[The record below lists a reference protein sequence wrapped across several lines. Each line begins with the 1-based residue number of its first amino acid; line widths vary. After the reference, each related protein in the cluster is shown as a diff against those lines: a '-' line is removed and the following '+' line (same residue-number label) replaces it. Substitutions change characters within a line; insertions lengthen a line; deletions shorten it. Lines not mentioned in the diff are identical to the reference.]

1 MRVDNKGNN
10 LTKITNQKKR
20 RKDMKNVKRFS
31 ILAAVLVLA
40 LGILTACGGSS
51 DSGSADGDSAD
62 KTIKVAAS
70 PTPHAEILNAISDEL
85 AAEGWTLEVIEFDD
99 YVQPNVATTDGDV
112 DANYFQHVPYLDE
125 YNEQNGTDLVAV
137 GNVHY
142 EAMGVYK
149 GTKDS
154 FDALEDGDKIGIPN
168 DGTNGARALQL
179 LEANGVLK
187 LKEDAGVTATEQ
199 DIVENPKNLEIVPL
213 EAATIP
219 ASLPDLALGVINYNY
234 ANGAGFT
241 QDDAVALE
249 TADSD
254 AAETFVNVI
263 VVNAGNENSEKT
275 QALVKAVQSD
285 TVKNFILDNYNGL
298 IQPKF

>member
-1 MRVDNKGNN
+1 
-10 LTKITNQKKR
+10 
-20 RKDMKNVKRFS
+20 MKNVKRFS

-40 LGILTACGGSS
+40 LGILTACGGGS
-51 DSGSADGDSAD
+51 DSGSGDSAD

-85 AAEGWTLEVIEFDD
+85 AADGWTLEVIEFDD

>member
-1 MRVDNKGNN
+1 
-10 LTKITNQKKR
+10 
-20 RKDMKNVKRFS
+20 MKNVKRFS
-31 ILAAVLVLA
+31 ILAAVLVLT

-51 DSGSADGDSAD
+51 DSGSAGGDSAD

-137 GNVHY
+137 ANVHY

-154 FDALEDGDKIGIPN
+154 VDALEHRDKIGIPN

>member
-1 MRVDNKGNN
+1 
-10 LTKITNQKKR
+10 
-20 RKDMKNVKRFS
+20 MKNVKRFS

-40 LGILTACGGSS
+40 LGILTACGGGSS
-51 DSGSADGDSAD
+51 DGGDAAD

-70 PTPHAEILNAISDEL
+70 PTPHAEILNSISDTL
-85 AAEGWTLEVIEFDD
+85 AKDGWTLEVTEFDD

-137 GNVHY
+137 ANVHY

-187 LKEDAGVTATEQ
+187 LKEGAGVTATEQ
-199 DIVENPKNLEIVPL
+199 DIAENPKNLEIVPL

-241 QDDAVALE
+241 QDDAIALE

-254 AAETFVNVI
+254 AAETYVNVI
-263 VVNAGNENSEKT
+263 VVNAGNEDSEKT
-275 QALVKAVQSD
+275 KALVAAIQTDAVKD
-285 TVKNFILDNYNGL
+285 FILENYNGL

>member
-1 MRVDNKGNN
+1 
-10 LTKITNQKKR
+10 
-20 RKDMKNVKRFS
+20 MKNVKKFS

-40 LGILTACGGSS
+40 LGILTACGGGSS
-51 DSGSADGDSAD
+51 DGGDAAD

-70 PTPHAEILNAISDEL
+70 PTPHAEILNSISDAL
-85 AAEGWTLEVIEFDD
+85 AKDGWTLEVIEFDD

-137 GNVHY
+137 ANVHY

-168 DGTNGARALQL
+168 DATNGARALQL
-179 LEANGVLK
+179 LEANGVIK
-187 LKEDAGVTATEQ
+187 LKEGAGVTATEQ
-199 DIVENPKNLEIVPL
+199 DVAENPKNLEFVPL

-234 ANGAGFT
+234 AQGAGFT
-241 QDDAVALE
+241 KDDAVALE

-263 VVNAGNENSEKT
+263 VVNAGNEDSEKT
-275 QALVKAVQSD
+275 KALVAAIQTD
-285 TVKNFILDNYNGL
+285 EVKDFILENYNGL